1 MLTGSRTP
9 STRLTFPDIPDDP
22 LAGLRP
28 GEHHVNASAFPTRPA
43 EPAGRALSPGRLALT
58 LSVAA
63 AALLLGGCSSLQNM
77 VLGDKID
84 YRSQA
89 NKTQPLEVP
98 PDLTQLARDGRYR
111 PPGGTVT
118 ASGQATPAAGA
129 AATSGAQTVAPSA
142 IGNIRVE
149 REGMVR
155 WLVVPAAPEAVWPQ
169 VKAFWLE
176 RGFVIE
182 VENAQAG
189 VLETGW
195 AENRARIPQ
204 GFLRNLIGRALDAVY
219 STAER
224 DRFRTRLERTAAGTE
239 VYVSHRGMVE
249 VYTSSQRETTVWQ
262 PRPADPELEAEMLSR
277 LMVKLGAPEASA
289 PQAVAQAAPAP
300 ARPRAAAPASN
311 ATSLEFEDS
320 FDRAW
325 RRVGLAL
332 DRSGFTVED
341 RDRAAGLYFVRYVD
355 PATAGKDEPGFLSK
369 LFGGDGKGS
378 APVRYRVL
386 VKAEGAKIRVSVQNS
401 QGTPET
407 GAPARQIIGLLSSE
421 LR

>member
-1 MLTGSRTP
+1 LAQPVRLSLT
-9 STRLTFPDIPDDP
+9 
-22 LAGLRP
+22 A
-28 GEHHVNASAFPTRPA
+28 
-43 EPAGRALSPGRLALT
+43 
-58 LSVAA
+58 VAA
-63 AALLLGGCSSLQNM
+63 GAAVFLGGCSSLQNM

-89 NKTQPLEVP
+89 NKTEPLEVP

-118 ASGQATPAAGA
+118 ASGQAGAPGA
-129 AATSGAQTVAPSA
+129 AASPAPQQAVAPA
-142 IGNIRVE
+142 KIGNIRVE

-169 VKAFWLE
+169 VRAFWLE
-176 RGFVIE
+176 RGFQIE
-182 VENAQAG
+182 AENAQTG
-189 VLETGW
+189 VMETGW

-204 GFLRNLIGRALDAVY
+204 GFLRSLIGRALDALY

-300 ARPRAAAPASN
+300 ARPRAPAVAST

-320 FDRAW
+320 IDRAW

-341 RDRAAGLYFVRYVD
+341 RDRAAGVYFVRYVD

-378 APVRYRVL
+378 GPVRYRVL
-386 VKAEGAKIRVSVQNS
+386 VKAEGTKVKVSVQTS
-401 QGTPET
+401 QGAPET
-407 GAPARQIIGLLSSE
+407 GTPAQQIIGLLTTE